1 MVSTAVI
8 SEVLKGMDFPAD
20 KRSCIDYARRRDAP
34 REVIQAL
41 ERMPDAKFDN
51 MADVFHAVGEE
62 HKKGQMPGP
71 IAK

>member
-8 SEVLKGMDFPAD
+8 SEVLKGLDFPAD
-20 KRSCIDYARRRDAP
+20 RRKCMDYAKRRGAP
-34 REVIQAL
+34 REVIEAI

-51 MADVFHAVGEE
+51 MADIFHAIGEE

-71 IAK
+71 IPK